1 MAIRKEALAGKA
13 FQALKAVYDDRK
25 AVLSKWNQE
34 GKKVVLTAGVDIPEE
49 MILAAGM
56 YPFPLT
62 SFYGPRPAA
71 EKYLEYSFGPIW
83 KGMWENLV
91 EQYKGLAKYIVFCS
105 SSDMY
110 LKLFNYVRTLRIYE
124 PELGLPEPKYVDLE
138 LVDKVYKA
146 QERNERELGYLQE
159 QLEAWSG
166 NKITDEKLWDAIKL
180 CNDYR
185 DALTAFAQLRKAENC
200 RVLGSEALV
209 VIGGSMF
216 MEKAEAIKLVKEVT
230 EEAKAWPVAEGNRI
244 YYIGSRQE
252 TTEVY
257 ELAEAEGLNIVGED
271 TDMGDR
277 MFQQNVEKAYTG
289 ISALVERTM
298 HRMPSSEKGNVKR
311 RAEWV
316 DKMLEETSAN
326 ALVTWMNK
334 NDEAYVWDL
343 KTLRDYSLTPK
354 GITDITIDMQQ
365 WPLQNVEDTKAK
377 LASLKNAVRK
387 EQ

>member
-25 AVLSKWNQE
+25 AVLSQWNAE
-34 GKKVVLTAGVDIPEE
+34 GKKVVLTAGVDVPEE

-62 SFYGPRPAA
+62 SFYGERPAA

-91 EQYKGLAKYIVFCS
+91 DQYKGLAKYIVFCS

-146 QERNERELGYLQE
+146 QERNERELGYLKD

-166 NKITDEKLWDAIKL
+166 NTITDEKLWDAIKL
-180 CNDYR
+180 CNEYR
-185 DALTAFAQLRKAENC
+185 TALTEFAQLRKAGNC

-216 MEKAEAIKLVKEVT
+216 MEKAQATKLIKEVT
-230 EEAKAWPVAEGNRI
+230 EEAKAWPLAEGNRI

-277 MFQQNVEKAYTG
+277 MYQQNVEKAYTG

-298 HRMPSSEKGNVKR
+298 HRMPSSEKGSVKS
-311 RAEWV
+311 RAYWI
-316 DKMLEETSAN
+316 DRMLEETSAN

-343 KTLRDYSLTPK
+343 KTLRDTSLTPK

-377 LASLKNAVRK
+377 FASLKNAVRK

>member
-13 FQALKAVYDDRK
+13 FSALKEVYDNRK
-25 AVLSKWNQE
+25 AVLEKWNKE

-49 MILAAGM
+49 MIIAAGM
-56 YPFPLT
+56 LPFPLT
-62 SFYGPRPAA
+62 SYFGPRPSA
-71 EKYLEYSFGPIW
+71 EKYLEYSFGPVW
-83 KGMWENLV
+83 KGMWQNLV
-91 EQYKGLAKYIVFCS
+91 EEYKGLAKYIVFCS

-166 NKITDEKLWDAIKL
+166 EKITEEKLLDAIKL
-180 CNDYR
+180 CNEYR
-185 DALTAFAQLRKAENC
+185 DALNAFAALRKADNC

-216 MEKAEAIKLVKEVT
+216 MEKAEAIKLVKAVT
-230 EEAKAWPVAEGNRI
+230 EEAASWPLAEGNRV
-244 YYIGSRQE
+244 YYIGSVQE
-252 TTEVY
+252 STEVY
-257 ELAEAEGLNIVGED
+257 ELAEEAGINFVGED
-271 TDMGDR
+271 HYMGDR
-277 MFQQNVEKAYTG
+277 MYEHNVGTAYTA
-289 ISALVERTM
+289 ISALVERCM
-298 HRMPSSEKGNVKR
+298 NRMPSSEKGRVR
-311 RAEWV
+311 LRAEWV
-316 DKMLEETSAN
+316 DKKLEETGAQ
-326 ALVTWMNK
+326 ALLTWMNK

-354 GITDITIDMQQ
+354 GITDVTVDMQQ

-377 LASLKNAVRK
+377 FAILAAAKRK

>member
-1 MAIRKEALAGKA
+1 
-13 FQALKAVYDDRK
+13 
-25 AVLSKWNQE
+25 
-34 GKKVVLTAGVDIPEE
+34 
-49 MILAAGM
+49 
-56 YPFPLT
+56 
-62 SFYGPRPAA
+62 
-71 EKYLEYSFGPIW
+71 
-83 KGMWENLV
+83 
-91 EQYKGLAKYIVFCS
+91 
-105 SSDMY
+105 MY

-124 PELGLPEPKYVDLE
+124 PELGLPAPKYVDLE

-146 QERNERELGYLQE
+146 QERNERELGYLKE

-166 NKITDEKLWDAIKL
+166 NVITEEKLWDAINL
-180 CNDYR
+180 CNEYR
-185 DALTAFAQLRKAENC
+185 TALTEFVQLRKADNC

-216 MEKAEAIKLVKEVT
+216 MEKAEAIKLIKAVT

-244 YYIGSRQE
+244 YLIGSRQE

-271 TDMGDR
+271 SDMGDR
-277 MFQQNVEKAYTG
+277 MFDHNIEKAYNA
-289 ISALVERTM
+289 ISAITERVM
-298 HRMPSSEKGNVKR
+298 HRMPSSEKGRVKL

-316 DKMLEETSAN
+316 DKKIEETSAN

-354 GITDITIDMQQ
+354 GITDVTIDMQQ

-377 LASLKNAVRK
+377 FASLKNAVRK

>member
-25 AVLSKWNQE
+25 AVLSKWNAE
-34 GKKVVLTAGVDIPEE
+34 GKKVVLTAGADIPEE

-62 SFYGPRPAA
+62 SFYGERPAA
-71 EKYLEYSFGPIW
+71 EKYLEYSFGPLW
-83 KGMWENLV
+83 KGMWESLV
-91 EQYKGLAKYIVFCS
+91 VDYKGLAKYIVFCS

-146 QERNERELGYLQE
+146 QERNERELGYLKD

-166 NKITDEKLWDAIKL
+166 NQITEEKLLEAIDL
-180 CNDYR
+180 CNEYR
-185 DALTAFAQLRKAENC
+185 DALTQFTELRKADNC

-216 MEKAEAIKLVKEVT
+216 MEKEEAIKLVKEVT
-230 EEAKAWPVAEGNRI
+230 EEAKTSPAAEGNRI
-244 YYIGSRQE
+244 YFIGSRQE

-257 ELAEAEGLNIVGED
+257 DLAEAEGLNIVGED
-271 TDMGDR
+271 SDMGDR
-277 MFQQNVEKAYTG
+277 MFQQNIGKAYTA
-289 ISALVERTM
+289 ISAIVERIM
-298 HRMPSSEKGNVKR
+298 HRMPSSEKGRVKL

-316 DKMLEETSAN
+316 DRRLEETNAN
-326 ALVTWMNK
+326 ALITWMNK
-334 NDEAYVWDL
+334 NDEAYVWDQ
-343 KTLRDYSLTPK
+343 KTLRDYSLIPK
-354 GITDITIDMQQ
+354 GIAEVTIDMQQ
-365 WPLQNVEDTKAK
+365 WPLQNVEETKAK
-377 LASLKNAVRK
+377 FASLKNAVRK

>member
-25 AVLSKWNQE
+25 AVLSKWNAE
-34 GKKVVLTAGVDIPEE
+34 GKKVVLTAGADIPEE

-62 SFYGPRPAA
+62 SFYGERPAA
-71 EKYLEYSFGPIW
+71 EKYLEYSFGPLW
-83 KGMWENLV
+83 KGMWESLV
-91 EQYKGLAKYIVFCS
+91 ADYKGLAKYIVFCS

-146 QERNERELGYLQE
+146 QERNERELGYLKD

-166 NKITDEKLWDAIKL
+166 NQITEEKLLAAIDL
-180 CNDYR
+180 CNEYR
-185 DALTAFAQLRKAENC
+185 DALTQFAELRKAENC

-209 VIGGSMF
+209 VFGGSMF

-230 EEAKAWPVAEGNRI
+230 EEAKAWPLAEGNRV
-244 YYIGSRQE
+244 YFIGSRQE

-257 ELAEAEGLNIVGED
+257 DLAEEQGLNIVGED
-271 TDMGDR
+271 SDMGDR
-277 MFQQNVEKAYTG
+277 MFQQNIGKAYTA
-289 ISALVERTM
+289 ISAIVERIM
-298 HRMPSSEKGNVKR
+298 HRMPSSEKGRVKL

-316 DKMLEETSAN
+316 DRRLEETNAN
-326 ALVTWMNK
+326 ALITWMNK
-334 NDEAYVWDL
+334 NDEAYVWDQ
-343 KTLRDYSLTPK
+343 KTLRDYSLIPK
-354 GITDITIDMQQ
+354 GIAEVTIDMQQ
-365 WPLQNVEDTKAK
+365 WPLQNVEETKAK
-377 LASLKNAVRK
+377 FASLKNAVRK

>member
-13 FQALKAVYDDRK
+13 FSALKAVYDDRK
-25 AVLSKWNQE
+25 SVLEKWNKE
-34 GKKVVLTAGVDIPEE
+34 GRKVVLTAGADIPEE

-56 YPFPLT
+56 LPFPLT
-62 SFYGPRPAA
+62 SFFGPRPSA
-71 EKYLEYSFGPIW
+71 EKYLEYSFGPVW
-83 KGMWENLV
+83 KGMWQNLV
-91 EQYKGLAKYIVFCS
+91 EEYSGLAKYIVFCS

-110 LKLFNYVRTLRIYE
+110 LKIFNYVRTLRIYE
-124 PELGLPEPKYVDLE
+124 PDLNLPEPKYVDLE

-146 QERNERELGYLQE
+146 QERNERELGYLKD

-166 NKITDEKLWDAIKL
+166 EKITEEKLLEAIKL
-180 CNDYR
+180 CNEYR
-185 DALTAFAQLRKAENC
+185 DALNAFAALRKADNC

-216 MEKAEAIKLVKEVT
+216 MEKEEAIRLVKAAT
-230 EEAKAWPVAEGNRI
+230 EEAASWPPAEGNRV
-244 YYIGSRQE
+244 YYIGSVQE
-252 TTEVY
+252 STEVY
-257 ELAEAEGLNIVGED
+257 ELAEAEGINIVGED
-271 TDMGDR
+271 HYMGDR
-277 MFQQNVEKAYTG
+277 MFEHNVGPAYTA
-289 ISALVERTM
+289 ISALVERCM
-298 HRMPSSEKGNVKR
+298 HRMPSSEKGRVKA

-316 DKMLEETSAN
+316 DKKIEETSAQ
-326 ALVTWMNK
+326 ALLTWMNK

-354 GITDITIDMQQ
+354 GITDVTIDMQQ

-377 LASLKNAVRK
+377 LAILAAAKRK

>member
-25 AVLSKWNQE
+25 AVLSKWNAE
-34 GKKVVLTAGVDIPEE
+34 GRKVVLTAGADVPEE

-62 SFYGPRPAA
+62 SFYGPRPSA

-91 EQYKGLAKYIVFCS
+91 EQYKGLVKYIVFCS

-146 QERNERELGYLQE
+146 QERNERELGYLKD

-166 NKITDEKLWDAIKL
+166 NTITEEKLLDAIKL
-180 CNDYR
+180 CNEYR
-185 DALTAFAQLRKAENC
+185 DALTGFTRLRKADNC

-216 MEKAEAIKLVKEVT
+216 MEKEEAIKLVKAVT
-230 EEAKAWPVAEGNRI
+230 EEAKAWPLAEGNRV

-257 ELAEAEGLNIVGED
+257 EIAEAEGLNIVGED

-277 MFQQNVEKAYTG
+277 MFQQNVGKAYSA

-298 HRMPSSEKGNVKR
+298 HRMPSSEKGRVR
-311 RAEWV
+311 LRAEWV
-316 DKMLEETSAN
+316 DRMLEETSAN

-377 LASLKNAVRK
+377 FASLKNAVRK